1 MTTDRGNV
9 SLTDSFKN
17 TSTGSIGLLNSRKKQ
32 EAVEQW
38 HPEVE
43 SMLLPEIYV
52 VSHNLLFSPFLSLLG
67 FSLITYQKPFF
78 FLSCILKYYILI
90 NKINVL
96 F

>member
-17 TSTGSIGLLNSRKKQ
+17 TSTGSIGFLNSRKKQ

-43 SMLLPEIYV
+43 STLLPEIYAV
-52 VSHNLLFSPFLSLLG
+52 GQNLPFSPFLSLLG
-67 FSLITYQKPFF
+67 FSLITYQKSCF
-78 FLSCILKYYILI
+78 FLVAY
-90 NKINVL
+90 
-96 F
+96 